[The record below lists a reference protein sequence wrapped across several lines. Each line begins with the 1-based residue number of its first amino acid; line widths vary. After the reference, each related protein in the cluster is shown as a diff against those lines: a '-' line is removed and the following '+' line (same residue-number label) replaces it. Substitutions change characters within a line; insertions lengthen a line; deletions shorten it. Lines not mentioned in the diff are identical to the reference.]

1 MYIHWTKTS
10 HQASSGCLKE
20 VRKKQWK
27 IIKLSPQKVAVVI
40 LYYMCGLLWDTL
52 TTGLLLGKMWCFSH
66 LWEVVEHGG
75 STAIKFLWIGGSI
88 PDIFI
93 KMTLYT
99 SSNVD
104 FVLNSFEIV
113 MVIKRWIM
121 IVLDC
126 TLVCRGMLPGHIS
139 PFAKS
144 MASKVLL
151 RITHSL
157 HTLAKRN
164 KTFLLVCIY
173 FGVNCD

>member
-1 MYIHWTKTS
+1 
-10 HQASSGCLKE
+10 
-20 VRKKQWK
+20 
-27 IIKLSPQKVAVVI
+27 
-40 LYYMCGLLWDTL
+40 
-52 TTGLLLGKMWCFSH
+52 
-66 LWEVVEHGG
+66 
-75 STAIKFLWIGGSI
+75 
-88 PDIFI
+88 
-93 KMTLYT
+93 
-99 SSNVD
+99 
-104 FVLNSFEIV
+104 
-113 MVIKRWIM
+113 M

-144 MASKVLL
+144 IASKVLL